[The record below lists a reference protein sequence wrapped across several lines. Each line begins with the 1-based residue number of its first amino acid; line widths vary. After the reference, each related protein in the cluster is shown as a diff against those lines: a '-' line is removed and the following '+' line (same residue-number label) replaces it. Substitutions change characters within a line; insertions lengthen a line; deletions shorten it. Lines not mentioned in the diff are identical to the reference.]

1 MFERYQQW
9 INRWEDRLSSR
20 DTNRVVR
27 PLDWGVEWT
36 RDWPGVNGNFPGA
49 DPAAAEDFLYQLN
62 RSVLADSDRCFSY
75 ATPSDF
81 RLERR
86 IPELHATGNGQP
98 APRAGRR
105 REAAFLRFTSP
116 VRTPYAENN
125 LVNARWFPARGRRA
139 LVILPQWNSD
149 AESHNGLGR
158 IFNLLGIASLR
169 LSMPYHD
176 VRKPAETE
184 RADYAVSANVGRT
197 LDAARQAVIDVRCC
211 LDWLESQGYT
221 ELGIV
226 GTSLGS
232 CYAFIASAHDPRLR
246 VNVFNHASTYFADVV
261 WTGQTTRHIRA
272 AVESALDLDRLRRA
286 WLAISPASYFDQFAR
301 FPKKSVIVY
310 ATCDLTFRPELTQQ
324 IIAEFRRRRLPLET
338 SALPCGHYTLGQ
350 APFKYLDA
358 LFMARFLETAF

>member
-1 MFERYQQW
+1 VRKRYRGW

-27 PLDWGVEWT
+27 PLDWGVDWV
-36 RDWPGVNGNFPGA
+36 RHWPGVNGNFPG
-49 DPAAAEDFLYQLN
+49 DEPSAAEAFLHELN
-62 RSVLADSDRCFSY
+62 RSAVADSDRFFSY
-75 ATPSDF
+75 ETPRDF

-86 IPELHATGNGQP
+86 LPGLHATGNGQP
-98 APRAGRR
+98 SARSSPR
-105 REAAFLRFTSP
+105 REAEYLRFTSSVP
-116 VRTPYAENN
+116 TPYAENN

-139 LVILPQWNSD
+139 VVILPQWNSD

-184 RADYAVSANVGRT
+184 RADYACSANIGRT
-197 LDAARQAVIDVRCC
+197 LDAARQAVLDVRCC
-211 LDWLESQGYT
+211 LDWLESQGYSQ
-221 ELGIV
+221 LGIV

-232 CYAFIASAHDPRLR
+232 CYAFLASAHDPRLR

-272 AVESALDLDRLRRA
+272 AVESAVDLERLRNA
-286 WLAISPASYFDQFAR
+286 WRAISPMSYFEQFAR
-301 FPKKSVIVY
+301 FPKKSIIVH
-310 ATCDLTFRPELTQQ
+310 ATCDTTFRPDLTQQ
-324 IIAEFRRRRLPLET
+324 IIAEFGRRRLPLET
-338 SALPCGHYTLGQ
+338 AGLPCGHYTIGQ

-358 LFMARFLETAF
+358 LHMARFLDSAF

>member
-1 MFERYQQW
+1 MRRLYHNW

-27 PLDWGVEWT
+27 PLEWGVEWT
-36 RDWPGVNGNFPGA
+36 RHWPGVNGNLPGA
-49 DPAAAEDFLYQLN
+49 DSAAAEAFLHELN
-62 RSVLADSDRCFSY
+62 RGALVDSDCLFAYTIPR
-75 ATPSDF
+75 DF

-86 IPELHATGNGQP
+86 VPELHPTGNGQP
-98 APRAGRR
+98 VPRGGRE
-105 REAAFLRFTSP
+105 READFLRFTSP

-149 AESHNGLGR
+149 AESHNGLAR
-158 IFNLLGIASLR
+158 IFSLLGIASLR

-211 LDWLESQGYT
+211 LDWLESRGYS

-232 CYAFIASAHDPRLR
+232 CYAFLASAHDRRLR

-261 WTGQTTRHIRA
+261 WNGQTTRHIRT
-272 AVESALDLDRLRRA
+272 AVESAVDLDRLRRA
-286 WLAISPASYFDQFAR
+286 WLAISPMSYFDQFQR
-301 FPKKSVIVY
+301 FPKKSVIVH
-310 ATCDLTFRPELTQQ
+310 ATCDLTFRPEYTHQV
-324 IIAEFRRRRLPLET
+324 IAEFRRRQLPLEVA
-338 SALPCGHYTLGQ
+338 ALPCGHYTIGR

-358 LFMARFLETAF
+358 VFMARFLESAF